1 MILTIKNRGLKMKEK
16 IESVISAVFSLV
28 EIICRIV
35 LIFMVCTVTVQVI
48 FRALGSNI
56 KWCEEVMLIL
66 LDTMMFLLLPIGVKD
81 DLHIRIE
88 AFAKYFPRKFKVF
101 LVYFSNVVL
110 TIVSL
115 CMIRYGFYLVEKT
128 NSKFTIT
135 GLPRK
140 YLYMITVIS
149 GVLCLVMTIAKFF
162 GMFPTKSTEDF
173 LNPPVTDESLS

>member
-1 MILTIKNRGLKMKEK
+1 MKEK
-16 IESVISAVFSLV
+16 IEGMISAVFSLV

-35 LIFMVCTVTVQVI
+35 LIFMVCTVTAQVI
-48 FRALGSNI
+48 VRAFGSNI

-88 AFAKYFPRKFKVF
+88 AFAKYFPRKIKVF

-110 TIVSL
+110 TLVSL
-115 CMIRYGFYLVEKT
+115 CMIRYGFYLVQKT

-149 GVLCLVMTIAKFF
+149 GVLCLIMTIAKFF
-162 GMFPTKSTEDF
+162 GLFHTKSTEDF
-173 LNPPVTDESLS
+173 LNPPALNEDLS

>member
-1 MILTIKNRGLKMKEK
+1 MKEK
-16 IESVISAVFSLV
+16 IEGMISAVFSLV

-35 LIFMVCTVTVQVI
+35 LIFMVCTVTAQVI
-48 FRALGSNI
+48 VRAFGSNI

-88 AFAKYFPRKFKVF
+88 VFAKNFPRKIKVF

-110 TIVSL
+110 TLVSL
-115 CMIRYGFYLVEKT
+115 CMIRYGFYRVQKT

-149 GVLCLVMTIAKFF
+149 GVLCLIMTIAKFF
-162 GMFPTKSTEDF
+162 GLFHTKSTEDF
-173 LNPPVTDESLS
+173 LNPPALNEDLS

>member
-35 LIFMVCTVTVQVI
+35 LIFMVCTVTAQVI

-101 LVYFSNVVL
+101 LVYFSNCL
-110 TIVSL
+110 LYTSP
-115 CMIRYGFYLVEKT
+115 
-128 NSKFTIT
+128 S
-135 GLPRK
+135 PRDR
-140 YLYMITVIS
+140 
-149 GVLCLVMTIAKFF
+149 G
-162 GMFPTKSTEDF
+162 
-173 LNPPVTDESLS
+173 